1 MADEWKLITSVSEI
15 PATMSRWPSW
25 SEVTGKPSTF
35 APSAHTHDWDDISGK
50 PSTFAPS
57 SHTHTW
63 AQVTGK
69 PSWITTNDGS
79 GSGIDADLLDGTHK
93 SGLFTAMSYSS
104 NKLSITVGGTTKSVT
119 IQAGS
124 SGSYLPLSGG
134 TLTGTL
140 ISNGSIQLKNNLFIQ
155 GSSTPQGVYFVI
167 NSSGDMTFAGHSNAT
182 WTKTYG
188 KIAYST
194 GNVGI
199 GSAYATNGFQNGSD
213 VRYKHILADLTL
225 TPAQVAAAPAFLF
238 RWKDGTDRA
247 LHAGTSAQYWRDV
260 LPQVVMEG
268 GDGRLSMQYGVAAL
282 LSAVAVARSVID
294 HEERLKKLEAAVKV
308 AV

>member
-1 MADEWKLITSVSEI
+1 MTFAGHSNATWTKTYGKIAYSTGNVGIGTDNPSYKLHVEGDIYTSTCVRIGGGSISWDADTGAFHFSHGVYTDGFISAKGANDDAGGTVAGGGSGEVHLKDIVDMADEWKLITSVSEI

-124 SGSYLPLSGG
+124 SGSYLPL
-134 TLTGTL
+134 
-140 ISNGSIQLKNNLFIQ
+140 
-155 GSSTPQGVYFVI
+155 
-167 NSSGDMTFAGHSNAT
+167 
-182 WTKTYG
+182 
-188 KIAYST
+188 
-194 GNVGI
+194 
-199 GSAYATNGFQNGSD
+199 
-213 VRYKHILADLTL
+213 R
-225 TPAQVAAAPAFLF
+225 APE
-238 RWKDGTDRA
+238 T
-247 LHAGTSAQYWRDV
+247 
-260 LPQVVMEG
+260 
-268 GDGRLSMQYGVAAL
+268 
-282 LSAVAVARSVID
+282 
-294 HEERLKKLEAAVKV
+294 
-308 AV
+308 

>member
-1 MADEWKLITSVSEI
+1 
-15 PATMSRWPSW
+15 
-25 SEVTGKPSTF
+25 
-35 APSAHTHDWDDISGK
+35 
-50 PSTFAPS
+50 
-57 SHTHTW
+57 
-63 AQVTGK
+63 
-69 PSWITTNDGS
+69 
-79 GSGIDADLLDGTHK
+79 
-93 SGLFTAMSYSS
+93 
-104 NKLSITVGGTTKSVT
+104 
-119 IQAGS
+119 
-124 SGSYLPLSGG
+124 
-134 TLTGTL
+134 
-140 ISNGSIQLKNNLFIQ
+140 
-155 GSSTPQGVYFVI
+155 
-167 NSSGDMTFAGHSNAT
+167 MTFAGHSNAT

-199 GSAYATNGFQNGSD
+199 GTTSPSYKLHIAGSAYATNGFQNGSD